1 MVVVVVA
8 AARSLNN
15 AGGALPLVSGNQSIA
30 LAKYLEVAPD
40 LRADEWPAKRVIEV
54 GAGCGLVGI
63 ALGLQ
68 GMHACTPCAYRVA
81 TVEL

>member
-1 MVVVVVA
+1 MVA
-8 AARSLNN
+8 A
-15 AGGALPLVSGNQSIA
+15 SGCTLTIHQCWWGLANQSIA

-68 GMHACTPCAYRVA
+68 GTHAPLAFA
-81 TVEL
+81 GSLLSSML